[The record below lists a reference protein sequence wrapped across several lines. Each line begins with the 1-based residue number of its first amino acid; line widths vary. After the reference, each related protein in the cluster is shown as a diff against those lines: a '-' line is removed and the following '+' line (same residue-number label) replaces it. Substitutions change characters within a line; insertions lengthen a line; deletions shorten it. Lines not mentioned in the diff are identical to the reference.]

1 MGHWA
6 CYHECCGQKFP
17 LNPNLHQNTYF
28 CLPCNVL
35 LITLDSAQPSNITT
49 VVVDIQDL
57 NLFKIWTNYE
67 TWAKF
72 LQKESSYPLK
82 TLTERISF
90 KPLIHCNSVEDS
102 LPKWTGKQEFTDSLE
117 SQLVVQRHWHKFVG
131 ARSWLPLGFLKQCQP
146 TNMHSVSDCVS
157 AMVPCLQWCFDTF
170 ESLKLWNSEA
180 WAIVLSQTNRKWESG
195 SETAV

>member
-82 TLTERISF
+82 TMTERISF

-102 LPKWTGKQEFTDSLE
+102 LPKWTGKQELLFVSGLCCTTLRMALSL
-117 SQLVVQRHWHKFVG
+117 QVTVRVTVTVTVTGWDFKLVDFNWSFKPAWTAEKLRQSRNWG
-131 ARSWLPLGFLKQCQP
+131 IPIICNAFL
-146 TNMHSVSDCVS
+146 
-157 AMVPCLQWCFDTF
+157 
-170 ESLKLWNSEA
+170 
-180 WAIVLSQTNRKWESG
+180 
-195 SETAV
+195 

>member
-1 MGHWA
+1 MDFCNPQPALQGDDTWQIQLPAISLKLHIFFFEILSPEPAPASGWPPNTA
-6 CYHECCGQKFP
+6 C
-17 LNPNLHQNTYF
+17 
-28 CLPCNVL
+28 V
-35 LITLDSAQPSNITT
+35 PSNHVEFNQSAWQTANS
-49 VVVDIQDL
+49 L
-57 NLFKIWTNYE
+57 LFCPEKKIR
-67 TWAKF
+67 
-72 LQKESSYPLK
+72 PV
-82 TLTERISF
+82 LTG
-90 KPLIHCNSVEDS
+90 PN
-102 LPKWTGKQEFTDSLE
+102 WTGKQEFTDSLE

-170 ESLKLWNSEA
+170 ESLKFWNSEA